1 MNKIL
6 SLFIS
11 VTLVLSLVPPAAF
24 ATNDVTSPV
33 HIDFSDYDASSKSYK
48 TYVGLGDK
56 YEVESDGT
64 HGKYI
69 RVYHK
74 DYASNGKAP
83 YINFNSKIT
92 SDGVFGFSYKV
103 SDTTSRAYL
112 ASKGNSSTYDVK
124 KIFEIKGKKLYA
136 IGNSSE
142 PVYTPNTEEW
152 VDVALGFDYE
162 ADSSACIHIYVNG
175 KFVKTYYPGI
185 AVPDTKNFSISMDL
199 SKTNDAQ
206 TGPASICFD
215 DFFVYYPPLGPTAD
229 IGNSDVDSSLKEIN
243 IKFGEK
249 VVGDNFTS
257 CAKINGLNV
266 ESEAVYEHGYV
277 TGVKLKNLSMEPKTN
292 YTVSFLGIKNLLNK
306 DVESFNFKTASKDP
320 VINIDYNAPSDKT
333 KIFYQDT
340 KLRFKV
346 NAVNITDSPLYIYQN
361 GELVQTVASD
371 AAYADIIL
379 KGGTNTIY
387 LQAGGNEVCKS
398 NEITFNAIKCDLI
411 GIKTFIDFSDGSTA
425 PLHSFNEFEGKIE
438 VKKSDNA
445 HGNSLYLEFD
455 GSSIANSDLPVARVG
470 NSGKKGIYVYEADY
484 AYSTISADNFPFLS
498 CKVKNSGGDEVFNSI
513 YKFANGTIKGNGNE
527 IYSGI
532 EASSKNNLKWY
543 SFKATYNMETGKSDF
558 YVNGFLVAE
567 NIALTNPDFT
577 SVLYISNY
585 VPAIQNTTTWM
596 YLDNISSYFMAPSA
610 NAVLCA
616 GDGSAENAPYEN
628 CPITLGFDRKI
639 DISTLSSLKITD
651 TAGTETDLCFVS
663 SDGFT
668 FTATA
673 SKLKPNTIYT
683 AVLDNVRTI
692 YGACVNNQ
700 EVSFK
705 TRKLP
710 FCIDSVTK
718 TVTSSNIKLNVKIKN
733 ENNEQKSYVILAG
746 LFDGSE
752 LIEAKSIFDETSL
765 DMSYDLTFSKPDGS
779 PSAEIYL
786 FDSIK
791 NLNITD
797 KFIID

>member
-11 VTLVLSLVPPAAF
+11 VTLILSLVPSAAF

-56 YEVESDGT
+56 YEVESDGA

-69 RVYHK
+69 RVEHK

-175 KFVKTYYPGI
+175 KFVKTYYPGF
-185 AVPDTKNFSISMDL
+185 AVPDTKNLSISMDL
-199 SKTNDAQ
+199 SRTNDAQ
-206 TGPASICFD
+206 TGPASVCFD
-215 DFFVYYPPLGPTAD
+215 DFFVYYPPSGPTAD
-229 IGNSDVDSSLKEIN
+229 IASSNVDSSLKAIS
-243 IKFGEK
+243 IKFGEN

-257 CAKINGLNV
+257 CARINGHVV
-266 ESEAVYEHGYV
+266 ESEAVYEYGYV
-277 TGVKLKNLSMEPKTN
+277 TGIKLKNLSLEPKTD

-306 DVESFNFKTASKDP
+306 DVESFSFKTASKDP
-320 VINIDYNAPSDKT
+320 VINIDYNTPSDKT
-333 KIFYQDT
+333 KMFYQDT
-340 KLRFKV
+340 KLRFKI
-346 NAVNITDSPLYIYQN
+346 NAVNIADSPLCIYQN

-371 AAYADIIL
+371 ANYADIIL

-387 LQAGGNEVCKS
+387 VKDGVSGECKS

-411 GIKTFIDFSDGSTA
+411 GTKTFIDFSDGSISS
-425 PLHSFNEFEGKIE
+425 LHSFNEFEGKIE
-438 VKKSDNA
+438 VKKSDNT
-445 HGNSLYLEFD
+445 HGNSLYIEFD
-455 GSSIANSDLPVARVG
+455 GSSTANSDLPVARVG

-484 AYSTISADNFPFLS
+484 AYSTVSADNFPFLS
-498 CKVKNSGGDEVFNSI
+498 CKVKNSGGDEVFNSL

-527 IYSGI
+527 IYSGV
-532 EASSKNNLKWY
+532 EASSNNNLKWY

-567 NIALTNPDFT
+567 DMALTNPDFT

-585 VPAIQNTTTWM
+585 VPAIQNATTWM
-596 YLDNISSYFMAPSA
+596 YLDNISSYFMAPRA
-610 NAVLCA
+610 NAVLLA
-616 GDGSAENAPYEN
+616 GGSLENAPYEN
-628 CPITLGFDRKI
+628 CPITLEFDHKI
-639 DISTLSSLKITD
+639 DISTLSSLEITD
-651 TAGTETDLCFVS
+651 TAGAKTALSFVS
-663 SDGFT
+663 SDGFV
-668 FTATA
+668 FTSTA

-683 AVLDNVRTI
+683 VAFDNVKTI
-692 YGACVNNQ
+692 YGATINNPQ
-700 EVSFK
+700 VSFK
-705 TRKLP
+705 TKKLP

-718 TVTSSNIKLNVKIKN
+718 TVTSTNIKLNVKIKN

-752 LIEAKSIFDETSL
+752 LIEAKSSFDEKSL
-765 DMSYDLTFSKPDGS
+765 DMSYDFTFSKPDGS

-791 NLNITD
+791 KLNITD
-797 KFIID
+797 KFIIE